1 MLRRIMFKAATVMVA
16 SLAGSAAMAQEN
28 AGQGGELFE
37 MGREIYGDY
46 CVQCHRETGEGM
58 PPTFPALAG
67 NEKLEDTELVVENI
81 FRGRGA
87 MPAFPNLDAEQ
98 LAAVA
103 TYVRTNWT
111 NDFGAVDVEQVVAIL
126 GDEIEHAELASVWS
140 GIYTEEQAARGES
153 LYMGACAMCHG
164 RRLNGAPE
172 DPDMRST
179 PPLARERMI
188 RSWEGQSVASLF
200 EYTRSTMPE
209 ANPGYMSDQ
218 EYLDIIAFMF
228 QVSEMP
234 PGEEELAPVS
244 ERLSRIFIEHQPD
257 DGG

>member
-1 MLRRIMFKAATVMVA
+1 MLKRIMFGTGVMMALSLTGFTAT
-16 SLAGSAAMAQEN
+16 AQQDV
-28 AGQGGELFE
+28 GQAGELFE
-37 MGREIYGDY
+37 KGREIYGSY
-46 CVQCHRETGEGM
+46 CVQCHRSTGEGI

-67 NEKLEDTELVVENI
+67 NENLADADLVVGNI
-81 FRGRGA
+81 FHGRGA

-98 LAAVA
+98 VAAVA
-103 TYVRTNWT
+103 TYVRTNWD
-111 NDFGAVDVEQVVAIL
+111 NEFGAVDAERVVAIL
-126 GDEIEHAELASVWS
+126 GDQMEEMELVSVWS

-172 DPDMRST
+172 DPDRRST
-179 PPLARERMI
+179 PPLARERLI

-200 EYTRSTMPE
+200 EYTKSTMPE

-218 EYLDIIAFMF
+218 DYLDIIAFMF
-228 QVSEMP
+228 QVTEMP
-234 PGEEELAPVS
+234 TGEQELAPVS
-244 ERLSRIFIEHQPD
+244 EDLSRIVIEYRPE